1 MSTTKRLFLVIFVST
16 FQLLLML
23 VGVTA
28 LFSWYGNTAE
38 EFALRQINQ
47 TNDSLVAHAC
57 REIRQMELGDIRNT
71 RREWQRL
78 QYYVERTADAQHP
91 FIAILDRDTGH
102 FICHP
107 HLRQRPELG
116 ETSCRIPLADQST
129 ENGKNGLP
137 LVSTMQLE
145 GDNYVVSGR
154 QLPEL
159 NVIVASFHP
168 YDHIMVWRNWLIHP
182 VGRITFAVTLAIGF
196 LGIVTSMFVLA
207 QVERKFADKRRIL
220 ERAIESRTMEL
231 MRTKNAVIVGLAK
244 LAESR
249 DNDTGEHLERIR
261 KYVTILARELSKS
274 HPEIDE
280 EFIRNLA
287 LASSLHDVGKV
298 GIPDSILL
306 KPGRLTPEERM
317 IMELHT
323 IIGGDCLEAIGLRL
337 GESDFLDMARQV
349 AYWHHERWD
358 GTGYPHGLKGE
369 EIPLVARIVSVA
381 DVYDALTS
389 RRPYKM
395 AMDHEKSRSIIVSGS
410 GTQFD
415 PQVVEAFLAHEDEFR
430 AVAAEQDLLS
440 EDELVS
446 QIDRR
451 KQQLQALMEQAES
464 CV

>member
-1 MSTTKRLFLVIFVST
+1 MSTSKRLLVVIFVST

-23 VGVTA
+23 VGVIA
-28 LFSWYGNTAE
+28 LFSWYGDTAE
-38 EFALRQINQ
+38 EFALRQINE
-47 TNDSLVAHAC
+47 TNDSLATRSH
-57 REIRQMELGDIRNT
+57 REIRRMGLKDIRGT
-71 RREWQRL
+71 HRDWQRL
-78 QYYVERTADAQHP
+78 QYYVEGTAEPGQP
-91 FIAILDRDTGH
+91 YIAILDRDTGH

-107 HLRQRPELG
+107 HMRQRPALKEVV
-116 ETSCRIPLADQST
+116 CRVPV
-129 ENGKNGLP
+129 KNGSDKAGHDKFPPVL
-137 LVSTMQLE
+137 TMQLE
-145 GDNYVVSGR
+145 GNKYVVSGR
-154 QLPEL
+154 EIPEL
-159 NVIVASFHP
+159 NAIVASFHP
-168 YDHIMVWRNWLIHP
+168 YDHVMVWRNWLIHP
-182 VGRITFAVTLAIGF
+182 IGQVTFAATLAIGF
-196 LGIVTSMFVLA
+196 LGIVTSMFVLV
-207 QVERKFADKRRIL
+207 QVEQKFADKHRSL
-220 ERAIESRTMEL
+220 ERAVESRTMEL
-231 MRTKNAVIVGLAK
+231 IRTQNAVIVGLAK

-261 KYVTILARELSKS
+261 KYVTILARELARS

-298 GIPDSILL
+298 GIPDAILL

-389 RRPYKM
+389 RRPYKQ
-395 AMDHEKSRSIIVSGS
+395 AMDHEKSRSIIISGS

-415 PQVVEAFLAHEDEFR
+415 PEVVQAFLAHEDAFR

-440 EDELVS
+440 EEELVS

-451 KQQLQALMEQAES
+451 KQQLQALMEQAQP
-464 CV
+464 CA